1 MFMNCPKC
9 GKTCPEGRDLC
20 VACTPEPEDEKLLV
34 TWECVVTGSDGDL
47 VSCDAY
53 PLDGSGED
61 AREFWEIEVPG
72 HQWVEGHVFYVL
84 QPREGEE

>member
-20 VACTPEPEDEKLLV
+20 NDCTPSPAPEKLV
-34 TWECVVTGSDGDL
+34 AVWECVVAEAKGDS
-47 VSCDAY
+47 VWCDAY

-61 AREFWEIEVPG
+61 GREFLEVEVPG
-72 HQWVEGHVFYVL
+72 NKWTEGHVFYVL
-84 QPREGEE
+84 RPR